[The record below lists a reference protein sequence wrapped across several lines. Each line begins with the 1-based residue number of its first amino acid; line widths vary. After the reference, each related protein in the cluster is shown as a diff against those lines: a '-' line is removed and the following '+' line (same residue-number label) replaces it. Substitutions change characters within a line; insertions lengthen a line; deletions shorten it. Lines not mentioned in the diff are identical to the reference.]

1 MTIPYAE
8 IGITTN
14 FSFLRGG
21 SHPQDYVHQAGA
33 LKLAA
38 IGIADHNTLAG
49 IVRAYSELD
58 NPDLQHKPKLLI
70 GARLVFIDGTPDI
83 LVYPRDRAAYGR
95 LCQLLTRGKRDAEKG
110 ECHLKL
116 GDLLDFAEGQ
126 LLVLSLP
133 HRFDPDGALK
143 LLKQLQESCADGV
156 WLAASLLY
164 RGDDR
169 RRLAR
174 LAQLAQTAH
183 VPLLA
188 TNEVLYHHPSRRPLQ
203 DVVTCIREKTTI
215 EAVGRRLEVNA
226 ERHLKPADEMA
237 RLFSD
242 HPHAIAETMRFASRI
257 AFSLDQLKYQ
267 YPDEPVP
274 PGKTAQQ
281 HLEDLTWAGAAKYFP
296 DGISE
301 ILRATLRKELD
312 LIAELK
318 YAHYFLTVHDIVHF
332 ARSQEILCQGR
343 GSAANSAVCYVLGV
357 TSVDPTK
364 VDLLFERFI
373 SKERLEPP
381 DIDVDFEHSRR
392 EEVMQYVYRRYGRH
406 RAAIIATVIHY
417 RPRSAIRDVGKAL
430 GLSEDVTSL
439 LADTVWGSWGDG
451 LSDGQVRQ
459 AGLDPDNAMVE
470 LAVKLAAELITFP
483 RHLSQHV
490 GGYVLTQDRLDTYV
504 PIGNAAM
511 EDRTF
516 IEWDKDDVDALHMMK
531 VDVLA
536 LGMLTCIRKCF
547 DLIANHKGERF
558 GLATIPQDDQRVYD
572 MLCRG
577 ESLGVFQVESR
588 AQMNMLP
595 RLKPRVF
602 YDLVIEVA
610 IVRPGPIQG
619 DMVHPYL
626 RRRNGQ
632 EKVSYPSPSPEHG
645 DADEL
650 FKVLHKTLGVPL
662 FQEQAMRIAIEA
674 AKFTAEEANG
684 LRRSMATFRNVGTI
698 GKFESKMIGNMI
710 ARGYSPEFAK
720 SCFDQ
725 IKGFGSY
732 GFPESHAASFAQ
744 LVYVSS
750 WLKHYH
756 PDAFCCGLLNSQPM
770 GFYAPAQIVGDA
782 RKNGVK
788 VREID
793 VSFSF
798 AENTLE
804 HDPEKWEPVF
814 RKGSCS
820 NKKETGGKYCAVRLG
835 FRQIDGFHWLD
846 ADEER
851 LKDIQQSFRDAPEI
865 ESNLVRLVPQTRN
878 TSPQRGE
885 VDLRSKS
892 GEGAQVPREI
902 TPLTRAFGA
911 TSPYGRGE
919 AASLPRHKGTK
930 TTDWADRIVAAR
942 QRRPFTSLEDF
953 ARDTALPKRAL
964 MLLADADAFR
974 SLGLDRRAAL
984 WAVRRLPDDVS
995 LPLFEATTA
1004 REQPD
1009 ENAKALPSMPR
1020 SEHVVADYQTI
1031 RLSLKGHPMEFLRP
1045 MFSRERVVPC
1055 RDVCHRNDKLTLR
1068 CAGVVLVRQRP
1079 GSAKGVVFMTLED
1092 ETGIANVVVWP
1103 KVMEKFRKE
1112 VMGARLILV
1121 EGYIQSSPEE
1131 VTHLVAQRLIDR
1143 SHDLLALSD
1152 DRLRKH
1158 VVPTSPALIEPLND
1172 DRRDHPDHPAQK
1184 IRHPRNVR
1192 ILPPSRD
1199 FH

>member
-1 MTIPYAE
+1 MKSRTETGYAE

-21 SHPQDYVHQAGA
+21 SHPQEYVQQAGE
-33 LKLAA
+33 LRLPA

-49 IVRAYSELD
+49 VVRAYSELD
-58 NPDLQHKPKLLI
+58 NPELRHKPKLLV
-70 GARLVFIDGTPDI
+70 GSRLVFADGTFDI
-83 LVYPRDRAAYGR
+83 LAYPRDRAAYGR
-95 LCQLLTRGKRDAEKG
+95 LCQLLSCGKRRAEKG
-110 ECHLKL
+110 ECHLEFA
-116 GDLLDFAEGQ
+116 DLLEFAEGQ
-126 LLVLSLP
+126 LLAVSLP
-133 HRFDPDGALK
+133 HRFETAKALEV
-143 LLKQLQESCADGV
+143 LGRLQDSRADGV

-174 LAQLAQTAH
+174 LHEIAIKAGI
-183 VPLLA
+183 PLLA
-188 TNEVLYHHPSRRPLQ
+188 TNEVLYHDAARRPLQ

-215 EAVGRRLEVNA
+215 ETIGRRLEVNA
-226 ERHLKPADEMA
+226 ERHLKPAEEMA
-237 RLFSD
+237 RLFRD
-242 HPHAIAETMRFASRI
+242 LPDAIAETLRFADRI
-257 AFSLDQLKYQ
+257 EFSMDQLKYQ

-274 PGKTAQQ
+274 PGKTAQR
-281 HLEDLTWAGAAKYFP
+281 HLEDLTWAGAHHKFP
-296 DGISE
+296 MGISPKTKK
-301 ILRATLRKELD
+301 TLHKELR
-312 LIAELK
+312 LIRKLG
-318 YAHYFLTVHDIVHF
+318 YAHYFLTVHDIVHY
-332 ARSQEILCQGR
+332 ARDQNILCQGR
-343 GSAANSAVCYVLGV
+343 GSAANSAVCYMLGI

-430 GLSEDVTSL
+430 GLTEDVTAA
-439 LADTVWGSWGDG
+439 LADTVWGNWGKG
-451 LSDGQVRQ
+451 LNDMQIRQ
-459 AGLDPDNAMVE
+459 AGLDPQNPMISLAVE
-470 LAVKLAAELITFP
+470 LASELIEFP

-547 DLIANHKGERF
+547 DLIEKHKGRHLE
-558 GLATIPQDDQRVYD
+558 LATVEQDDSKVYD

-595 RLKPRVF
+595 RLKPRTF

-626 RRRNGQ
+626 RRRKMNA
-632 EKVSYPSPSPEHG
+632 EDIEYPCPKG
-645 DADEL
+645 GNKNEL
-650 FKVLHKTLGVPL
+650 RNVLHKTLGVPL

-674 AKFTAEEANG
+674 AGFTSEEANG
-684 LRRSMATFRNVGTI
+684 LRRAMATFRNVGTI
-698 GKFESKMIGNMI
+698 GKFEDKLIGNMI
-710 ARGYSPEFAK
+710 RRGYDPEFAK
-720 SCFDQ
+720 NCFEQ

-744 LVYVSS
+744 LVYISS
-750 WLKHYH
+750 WLKCHH
-756 PDAFCCGLLNSQPM
+756 PDAFCCALLNSQPM

-782 RKNGVK
+782 IKNGVK

-793 VSFSF
+793 VSHSF
-798 AENTLE
+798 AQNTLE
-804 HDPEKWEPVF
+804 EIDGE
-814 RKGSCS
+814 
-820 NKKETGGKYCAVRLG
+820 YCAVRLG

-846 ADEER
+846 EDEEK
-851 LKDIQQSFRDAPEI
+851 LKEVQRSFRDAPLGADP
-865 ESNLVRLVPQTRN
+865 ESRDSTMRSCALGFDAIAPPRN
-878 TSPQRGE
+878 
-885 VDLRSKS
+885 D
-892 GEGAQVPREI
+892 
-902 TPLTRAFGA
+902 
-911 TSPYGRGE
+911 E
-919 AASLPRHKGTK
+919 AK

-942 QRRPFTSLEDF
+942 NRRPFASLEDF
-953 ARDTALPKRAL
+953 ARDTGLPKRAL
-964 MLLADADAFR
+964 ILLADADAFR

-984 WAVRRLPDDVS
+984 WAVRRLPDDVP
-995 LPLFEATTA
+995 LPLFEAAIA

-1009 ENAKALPSMPR
+1009 ERAKPLPAMPR
-1020 SEHVVADYQTI
+1020 PEQVVADYQTI
-1031 RLSLKGHPMEFLRP
+1031 RLSLKGHPMEFLRE
-1045 MFSRERVVPC
+1045 MFSRERVVAC
-1055 RDVCHRNDKLTLR
+1055 KDVCHKNDRRRVR

-1103 KVMEKFRKE
+1103 KVMEQYRKE
-1112 VMGARLILV
+1112 VMGARLVLI

-1131 VTHLVAQRLIDR
+1131 VTHLVAQRMFDR
-1143 SHDLLALSD
+1143 SHDLIGLANDALS
-1152 DRLRKH
+1152 RKH
-1158 VVPTSPALIEPLND
+1158 PVPAGSALIEPLND
-1172 DRRDHPDHPAQK
+1172 DRRGHVDTPAQK

>member
-1 MTIPYAE
+1 MTIEYAE

-21 SHPQDYVHQAGA
+21 SHPQAYIHQASH
-33 LKLAA
+33 LRIPA

-49 IVRAYSELD
+49 VVRAFKELG
-58 NPDLQHKPKLLI
+58 NPEIEHKPKLLI
-70 GARLVFIDGTPDI
+70 GSRIVFIDGAPDI
-83 LVYPRDRAAYGR
+83 LVYPSDRAAYGR
-95 LCQLLTRGKRDAEKG
+95 LCQLLTQGKRGEGTLKG
-110 ECHLKL
+110 ECHLKF
-116 GDLLDFAEGQ
+116 GDLLEFAEGQ
-126 LLVLSLP
+126 LLVLVLP
-133 HRFDPDGALK
+133 HRFEETKA
-143 LLKQLQESCADGV
+143 QEVLDRLRSSRADGV

-169 RRLAR
+169 RRVAR
-174 LAQLAQTAH
+174 LRRIAAH
-183 VPLLA
+183 AGVPLLA
-188 TNEVLYHHPSRRPLQ
+188 TNEVLYHDPSRRPLQ
-203 DVVTCIREKTTI
+203 DVLTCIREKTTI
-215 EAVGRRLEVNA
+215 EAAGRRLESNA
-226 ERHLKPADEMA
+226 ERHLKPAAEMA
-237 RLFSD
+237 RLFRD
-242 HPHAIAETMRFASRI
+242 AREAIAETMRFADRI
-257 AFSLDQLKYQ
+257 TFSLDQLKYQ

-274 PGKTAQQ
+274 LGKTAQQ
-281 HLEDLTWAGAAKYFP
+281 HLEDLTWAGVQTYFN
-296 DGISE
+296 GE
-301 ILRATLRKELD
+301 INGTLRATLRKELD
-312 LIAELK
+312 LINELK
-318 YAHYFLTVHDIVHF
+318 YAHYFLTVHDIVHY
-332 ARSQEILCQGR
+332 ARRQKILCQGR
-343 GSAANSAVCYVLGV
+343 GSAANSAVCYVLGI

-430 GLSEDVTSL
+430 GLTEDVTAA
-439 LADTVWGSWGDG
+439 LADTVWGSWGSG
-451 LSDGQVRQ
+451 LNEMQVKQ
-459 AGLDPDNAMVE
+459 AGLDPQNPMVA
-470 LAVKLAAELITFP
+470 LAVQLATELIEFP

-511 EDRTF
+511 DDRTF
-516 IEWDKDDVDALHMMK
+516 IEWDKDDVDALNMMK

-547 DLIANHKGERF
+547 DLITNHKGECWE
-558 GLATIPQDDQRVYD
+558 LATIPQDQAEVYD

-595 RLKPRVF
+595 RLRPREF

-632 EKVSYPSPSPEHG
+632 EKVVYPSPSPEHG
-645 DADEL
+645 DKDEL
-650 FKVLHKTLGVPL
+650 RKVLHKTLGVPL

-674 AKFTAEEANG
+674 ARFTSEEANG
-684 LRRSMATFRNVGTI
+684 LRRAMATFRNVGTI
-698 GKFESKMIGNMI
+698 GKFEDKMINNMI
-710 ARGYSPEFAK
+710 ARGYAPEFAK
-720 SCFDQ
+720 NCFEQ

-750 WLKHYH
+750 WLKHFH

-793 VSFSF
+793 VSFSY
-798 AENTLE
+798 AQNTLE
-804 HDPEKWEPVF
+804 EKDGE
-814 RKGSCS
+814 
-820 NKKETGGKYCAVRLG
+820 YCAVRLG
-835 FRQIDGFHWLD
+835 FRQIDGFRWNDLD
-846 ADEER
+846 EAQ
-851 LKDIQQSFRDAPEI
+851 LKRQQALFCGDVTTSSFRDAPLGAGP
-865 ESNLVRLVPQTRN
+865 ESITTIGSMDSGFALKGAPRN
-878 TSPQRGE
+878 
-885 VDLRSKS
+885 DDA
-892 GEGAQVPREI
+892 EGIPMPRNDNKV
-902 TPLTRAFGA
+902 L
-911 TSPYGRGE
+911 
-919 AASLPRHKGTK
+919 L
-930 TTDWADRIVAAR
+930 DNWADRIVAAR
-942 QRRPFTSLEDF
+942 KRRPFSSLEDF

-964 MLLADADAFR
+964 ILLADADAFR
-974 SLGLDRRAAL
+974 SIGLDRRAAL
-984 WAVRRLPDDVS
+984 WAVRRLPDDVP
-995 LPLFEATTA
+995 LPLFETATA

-1009 ENAKALPSMPR
+1009 EQARPLPSMPLP
-1020 SEHVVADYQTI
+1020 EHVVADYQTI
-1031 RLSLKGHPMEFLRP
+1031 RLSLKGHPMEFLRAK
-1045 MFSRERVVPC
+1045 FERERVIACASVSDA
-1055 RDVCHRNDKLTLR
+1055 RDKQHVR

-1092 ETGIANVVVWP
+1092 ETGIANIVVWP
-1103 KVMEKFRKE
+1103 KVMERFRKE
-1112 VMGARLILV
+1112 VMGSRLILV
-1121 EGYIQSSPEE
+1121 EGTIQSSPEKI
-1131 VTHLVAQRLIDR
+1131 VHLVAEKLVDR
-1143 SHDLLALSD
+1143 SSDLLDLANDTPRRKQAL
-1152 DRLRKH
+1152 
-1158 VVPTSPALIEPLND
+1158 PAGPALIEPLND

-1192 ILPPSRD
+1192 IMPPSRD